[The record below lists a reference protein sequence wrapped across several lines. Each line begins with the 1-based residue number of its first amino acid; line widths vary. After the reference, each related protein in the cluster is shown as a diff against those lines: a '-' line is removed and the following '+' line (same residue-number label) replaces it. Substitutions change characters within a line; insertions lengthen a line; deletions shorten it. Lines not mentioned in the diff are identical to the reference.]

1 MSQHCSRSA
10 RRTVEAEDVGRLAKQ
25 VSFIVEIDKLKGVLR
40 QTLVT
45 GDVARRENDAEHSWH
60 LALMAVLLAEYA
72 SDEIDLLRVVKMAL
86 IHDLVEIDAGDT
98 FAYDVKGHEDKY
110 ERERDA
116 ADRIFGMLPD
126 DVGRELHGLWKEFEA
141 RETAE
146 ARFAAALDR
155 FQPILLNYHTQGAAW
170 KKHGIRVDQVI
181 ERNAHIEA
189 GAPAIWHYV
198 KGLID
203 DAVAKGYLASRA
215 AASDEV

>member
-1 MSQHCSRSA
+1 MDIA
-10 RRTVEAEDVGRLAKQ
+10 TTRLEKQ
-25 VSFIVEIDKLKGVLR
+25 VGFIVEIDKLKGIFR
-40 QTLVT
+40 QTMVT
-45 GDVARRENDAEHSWH
+45 GTGRQENDAEHSWH
-60 LALMAVLLAEYA
+60 LALMAVLLSEYA
-72 SDEIDLLRVVKMAL
+72 SEEIDLLRVVKMAL

-126 DVGRELHGLWKEFEA
+126 DVGLELRGLWEEFEA

-170 KKHGIRVDQVI
+170 KKHGIREDQVV

-189 GAPAIWHYV
+189 GAPAIWAYV
-198 KGLID
+198 RQLIR
-203 DAVAKGYLASRA
+203 DAVEKGYLAPEAPGTREA
-215 AASDEV
+215 

>member
-1 MSQHCSRSA
+1 M
-10 RRTVEAEDVGRLAKQ
+10 DGDRLAKQ
-25 VSFIVEIDKLKGVLR
+25 VSFIVEIDRLKGVLR

-45 GDVARRENDAEHSWH
+45 GNAGRQENDAEHSWH

-72 SDEIDLLRVVKMAL
+72 EEEIDLLRVVKMAL

-126 DVGRELHGLWKEFEA
+126 DVGQEFQGLWEEFEA

-170 KKHGIRVDQVI
+170 QKHGIRVDQVM
-181 ERNAHIEA
+181 ERNAHIEV
-189 GAPAIWHYV
+189 GAPAIWTYV
-198 KGLID
+198 RGLIL
-203 DAVAKGYLASRA
+203 DAVEKGYLAPERDDP
-215 AASDEV
+215 DEAGR